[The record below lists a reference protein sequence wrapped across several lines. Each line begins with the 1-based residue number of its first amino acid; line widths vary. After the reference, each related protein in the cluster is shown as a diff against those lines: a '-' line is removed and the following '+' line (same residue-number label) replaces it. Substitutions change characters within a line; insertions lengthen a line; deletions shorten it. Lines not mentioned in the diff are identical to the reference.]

1 MPRDEQPTEF
11 VLVPARVIDDHGDE
25 LVVEIEAFRSVN
37 RMFVKRKDVRR
48 WTGSSP
54 APSA

>member
-1 MPRDEQPTEF
+1 MPRDEPAPAF

-37 RMFVKRKDVRR
+37 RMFVKRKDVRQ
-48 WTGSSP
+48 WTGSSR
-54 APSA
+54 APSD

>member
-1 MPRDEQPTEF
+1 MPRDEQPPEF

-37 RMFVKRKDVRR
+37 RMFVKRKDVTPKGPR
-48 WTGSSP
+48 
-54 APSA
+54 A